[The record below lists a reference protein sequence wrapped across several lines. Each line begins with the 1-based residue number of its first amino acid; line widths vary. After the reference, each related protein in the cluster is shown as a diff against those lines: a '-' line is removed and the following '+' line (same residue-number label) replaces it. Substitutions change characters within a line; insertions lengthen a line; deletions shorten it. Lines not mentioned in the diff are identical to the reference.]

1 MKVLTEAEIRSMIK
15 RDQANELVVK
25 TGTIITPSAREYLNE
40 KKIQIK
46 FSDGEQ
52 ELLKKDIKSTQEIEE
67 EKFIPKYVSK
77 YSGGYFDKKPEE
89 MTQLYGNEL
98 VFKNHPSIIF
108 RGKLDSLQ
116 SKILELQVKA
126 DQNKSEKLVKDL
138 QDVLQYVRN
147 ILKAEVIKQDIE
159 EISLFGLKEE
169 DLRKMSHFPM
179 KYIGVEHILP
189 DYKMGELVIGLNAI
203 RSSVRET
210 ELSSI
215 PLERKD
221 IIMALNRLSSAVY
234 VMMCRHLKGY
244 YN

>member
-1 MKVLTEAEIRSMIK
+1 MKVLTEAEIRSITK

-25 TGTIITPSAREYLNE
+25 KGTIITPSAREYLNE

-52 ELLKKDIKSTQEIEE
+52 SPEKSVNATQETVEQT
-67 EKFIPKYVSK
+67 FIPKYTSK
-77 YSGGYFDKKPEE
+77 YTGGFFEKKPEE

-116 SKILELQVKA
+116 SKILEVQVKA

-138 QDVLQYVRN
+138 QEILQYVRN
-147 ILKAEVIKQDIE
+147 ILKAEVIKQDVE
-159 EISLFGLKEE
+159 EICLFGLKEE
-169 DLRKMSHFPM
+169 DIRKMSHFPK

-189 DYKMGELVIGLNAI
+189 DYKMGEIVIGLNAI
-203 RSSVRET
+203 RSGVRET

>member
-1 MKVLTEAEIRSMIK
+1 MKVLTEAEIRTIIK
-15 RDQANELVVK
+15 KDQAKELVVK

-52 ELLKKDIKSTQEIEE
+52 SSEKGVKATQETVEE
-67 EKFIPKYVSK
+67 TFIPKYISK
-77 YSGGYFDKKPEE
+77 YTGGYFEKKPEE

-116 SKILELQVKA
+116 SKILEVQVKA

-138 QDVLQYVRN
+138 QEILQYVRN
-147 ILKAEVIKQDIE
+147 ILKAEVIKQDVE
-159 EISLFGLKEE
+159 EICLFGLKEE
-169 DLRKMSHFPM
+169 DIRKMSHFPK

-189 DYKMGELVIGLNAI
+189 DYKMGEIVIGLNAI
-203 RSSVRET
+203 RSGVRET

-215 PLERKD
+215 ILERKD